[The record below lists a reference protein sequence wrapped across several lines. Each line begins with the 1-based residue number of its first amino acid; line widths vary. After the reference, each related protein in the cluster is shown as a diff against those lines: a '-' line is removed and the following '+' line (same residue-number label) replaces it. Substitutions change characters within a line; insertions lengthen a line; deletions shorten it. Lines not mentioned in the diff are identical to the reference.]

1 MRSRSVPPPPPPPVP
16 HPCPLPT
23 SDEPHTHSWIWTS
36 TCFGIHTLLP
46 VAPPRCGARL
56 LSLPQ
61 PAATAPIAVWARVAK
76 ADRRLFRRVRSLPI
90 GVELPAVCTLYPF
103 FRPGVGLDARR
114 PPSDTTRQ
122 NESCA
127 PRPPCLYTIT
137 ADSSPPA
144 PPSGLLLAS
153 PSCVCVLGVA
163 CCAAPA
169 AQPPGG
175 TGWRRPLGGTGWR
188 RPPGGNG

>member
-1 MRSRSVPPPPPPPVP
+1 MRGGL
-16 HPCPLPT
+16 PLAT
-23 SDEPHTHSWIWTS
+23 T
-36 TCFGIHTLLP
+36 TCFGAYTLLP
-46 VAPPRCGARL
+46 VPRLRRWARPGAQ
-56 LSLPQ
+56 PQ

-127 PRPPCLYTIT
+127 PRPPCLYTIST
-137 ADSSPPA
+137 DSSPPA
-144 PPSGLLLAS
+144 PPTEQLLAS
-153 PSCVCVLGVA
+153 PCCVCAPLPL
-163 CCAAPA
+163 AASAGNGPLAAQAGGGPPA
-169 AQPPGG
+169 AQAGG
-175 TGWRRPLGGTGWR
+175 GPLAAQADGGPLAVGLGQDFSKFETKFACV
-188 RPPGGNG
+188 